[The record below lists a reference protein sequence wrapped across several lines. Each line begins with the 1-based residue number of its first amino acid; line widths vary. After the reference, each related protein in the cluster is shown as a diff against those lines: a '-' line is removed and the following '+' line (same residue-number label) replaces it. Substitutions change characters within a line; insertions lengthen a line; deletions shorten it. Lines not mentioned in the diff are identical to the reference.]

1 MPQSVKIILRLA
13 ARIWVWVLAGI
24 LCVLFMQNARKTARV
39 PIALK
44 VDKGVSMQLAQ
55 STGADDF
62 AAIKRFG
69 EVSFGEAALMDT
81 LRSLTHS
88 HYSGWYKLSLDC
100 TPPNMSIDFFQYETV
115 EGVDGQGNRMK
126 RFTQETDRGMEGHRR
141 HLIFDLPAS
150 DTGGVFLFKVFVL
163 KWQPKDS
170 LSVEMRDTRAL
181 YAQIYEE
188 FYHNQDFPFWI
199 MFIFGIG
206 GFQLMYIGG
215 LAWSRRKMEYVYYFL
230 FVMVGLFYV
239 MISRRFE
246 LGYIGQMAWVTSSV
260 LTYFPIFN
268 FFYCRFIRYYLDTG
282 SKDTFIDRQ
291 YRMGEAVMLGGTLV
305 NLLIYLTTGDLS
317 HTYAF
322 FQPFS
327 VAVILIDVYLLL
339 LLYRMQSPLVRYLT
353 IGAALLVIT
362 TAITLPYKWLL
373 DHGYIDYAVDLDIY
387 IGMVGMIIDAVVL
400 NMGLNFK
407 HRMEILEKERM
418 VEEVRADIA
427 RDLHDSVGTQISS
440 IRLSAELAKLEPPNT
455 NHRYVEQIILIT
467 AKLVDDIRDIV
478 WAISDKRV
486 DKLEHVAQRIG
497 MFAQVLLEEAGIEF
511 SIQLPQTYPAQ
522 SRDIPQIS
530 HLYFIA
536 KEALNNAFRYAQ
548 ATRIAIALTIGEGGE
563 VTLEIRDNGCGFDV
577 ASLKQS
583 GMGGNGLH
591 NMNARAQ
598 LMGGELR
605 IDSVAGEGTCVGV
618 VV

>member
-100 TPPNMSIDFFQYETV
+100 TPPNTSIDFFQYETV

-215 LAWSRRKMEYVYYFL
+215 LA
-230 FVMVGLFYV
+230 
-239 MISRRFE
+239 
-246 LGYIGQMAWVTSSV
+246 
-260 LTYFPIFN
+260 
-268 FFYCRFIRYYLDTG
+268 
-282 SKDTFIDRQ
+282 
-291 YRMGEAVMLGGTLV
+291 
-305 NLLIYLTTGDLS
+305 
-317 HTYAF
+317 
-322 FQPFS
+322 
-327 VAVILIDVYLLL
+327 
-339 LLYRMQSPLVRYLT
+339 
-353 IGAALLVIT
+353 
-362 TAITLPYKWLL
+362 
-373 DHGYIDYAVDLDIY
+373 
-387 IGMVGMIIDAVVL
+387 
-400 NMGLNFK
+400 
-407 HRMEILEKERM
+407 
-418 VEEVRADIA
+418 
-427 RDLHDSVGTQISS
+427 
-440 IRLSAELAKLEPPNT
+440 
-455 NHRYVEQIILIT
+455 
-467 AKLVDDIRDIV
+467 
-478 WAISDKRV
+478 
-486 DKLEHVAQRIG
+486 
-497 MFAQVLLEEAGIEF
+497 
-511 SIQLPQTYPAQ
+511 
-522 SRDIPQIS
+522 
-530 HLYFIA
+530 
-536 KEALNNAFRYAQ
+536 
-548 ATRIAIALTIGEGGE
+548 
-563 VTLEIRDNGCGFDV
+563 
-577 ASLKQS
+577 
-583 GMGGNGLH
+583 
-591 NMNARAQ
+591 
-598 LMGGELR
+598 
-605 IDSVAGEGTCVGV
+605 
-618 VV
+618 